1 MKRNINDLVR
11 ENVRR
16 LKPYSSARSE
26 FEGEAEIFLDA
37 NESPYG
43 PEYNRYPDPLQK
55 ELKQAIGKRLKL
67 SADSLFLG
75 NGSDE
80 AIDLLFR
87 AFCEPREDKVLICS
101 PTYGMYK
108 VSAGINDIEVVDV
121 PLDQDYQ
128 PDLPRLQKAM
138 AETSP
143 KLIFF
148 CSPNNPTGN
157 AMDRNRVEAI
167 LESAPGL
174 VILDEAYAD
183 FAPEKSFLNAVEKW
197 PNLVV
202 LRTFSKAWG
211 LAGLRLGIAAANP
224 EVINVLNKIKPPY
237 NLSSVVQKLA
247 LEKVKEGFPTAQ
259 VTELISQ
266 RESLTAQLKR
276 NPSVLEVLPSD
287 ANFLLV
293 RFRNAGEVF
302 DQLRGQGTIIRDRRS
317 YVPDGLR
324 ITIGTPE
331 ENQILINQ
339 LNRLL
344 SPQT

>member
-1 MKRNINDLVR
+1 MKTNINDLVR
-11 ENVRR
+11 ENVRL

-43 PEYNRYPDPLQK
+43 QEFNRYPDPLQK
-55 ELKQAIGKRLKL
+55 ELKQAIGERLDL
-67 SADSLFLG
+67 PADSLFLG

-87 AFCEPREDKVLICS
+87 AFCQPGQDKVLICS
-101 PTYGMYK
+101 PTYGMYR
-108 VSAGINDIEVVDV
+108 VSAGINEVEVVDI

-128 PDLPRLQKAM
+128 PDLPNLQKAM

-143 KLIFF
+143 KLVFL

-157 AMDRNRVEAI
+157 VMDRNRVEAI

-183 FAPEKSFLNAVEKW
+183 FAPEKSFLNAIDKW

-211 LAGLRLGIAAANP
+211 LAGIRLGIAAANP
-224 EVINVLNKIKPPY
+224 EVIAVLNKIKPPY
-237 NLSSVVQKLA
+237 NLSSPVQQLA
-247 LEKVKEGFPTAQ
+247 LKKVKEGLPSDQ
-259 VTELISQ
+259 VTELITQ
-266 RESLTAQLKR
+266 KEILATRLRQ
-276 NPSVLEVLPSD
+276 NPAVLEVLPSD

-293 RFRNAGEVF
+293 RFRHAGEVF
-302 DQLRGQGTIIRDRRS
+302 DRLRGQGTIIRDRRS

-324 ITIGTPE
+324 ITIGTPD
-331 ENQILINQ
+331 ENQTLLNQ
-339 LNRLL
+339 LDRILT
-344 SPQT
+344 PQA